1 MNILKLDF
9 TNDKEEFYELLIK
22 TIGIETLANQLS
34 SQTAFFLAP
43 LFKKCII
50 EKNLEVL
57 KEILQ
62 TWGLVETNQKG
73 VNNYE
78 SAI

>member
-34 SQTAFFLAP
+34 SQTAFFLVP
-43 LFKKCII
+43 LFKKCIK
-50 EKNLEVL
+50 EKNLVVL

-73 VNNYE
+73 VTIYE